1 MSEMKFTVDHQWIRL
16 EEDGIATIG
25 ITDYAQGQLGDVVYV
40 ELPEVGR
47 ELGMGD
53 EVAVV
58 ESVKAAGEVKMPL
71 TGTVLAVNKNLQ
83 DDPEIVNADPEG
95 DGWFIRISINHPGE
109 VEELM
114 DDSAYN
120 ELLTEL

>member
-25 ITDYAQGQLGDVVYV
+25 ITDYAQKQLGDVVYV

-53 EVAVV
+53 EVAGV
-58 ESVKAAGEVKMPL
+58 ESVKAAGEWKMPL
-71 TGTVLAVNKNLQ
+71 RGSGLAVSENLQ
-83 DDPEIVNADPEG
+83 DERGSVKCKP
-95 DGWFIRISINHPGE
+95 
-109 VEELM
+109 
-114 DDSAYN
+114 
-120 ELLTEL
+120 

>member
-58 ESVKAAGEVKMPL
+58 ESVKATGEVKMPL
-71 TGTVLAVNKNLQ
+71 TGTVLAVNENLG
-83 DDPEIVNADPEG
+83 DEPEIVNADPEG